1 MKLRQVFLGKP
12 VHWIP
17 WVIIAGLMLWM
28 NSVHFHVLHF
38 NFFALALLGVS
49 AAVLAL
55 FILSSRGREQLTR
68 DPFPES
74 KDVAGTG
81 SED

>member
-1 MKLRQVFLGKP
+1 MKLRQIFLGKP

-17 WVIIAGLMLWM
+17 WVFIAGLMLWM
-28 NSVHFHVLHF
+28 NSAHFHVLHF
-38 NFFALALLGVS
+38 NFFALTLLGVS

-55 FILSSRGREQLTR
+55 FILSSRRGEQLTR

-74 KDVAGTG
+74 KNVSGTG